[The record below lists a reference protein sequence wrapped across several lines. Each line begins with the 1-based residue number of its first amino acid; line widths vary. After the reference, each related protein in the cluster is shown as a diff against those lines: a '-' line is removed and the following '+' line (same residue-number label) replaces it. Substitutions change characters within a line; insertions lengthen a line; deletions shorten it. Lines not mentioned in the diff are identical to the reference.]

1 MRIMRSYMIYTKK
14 WKIRREG
21 QIKMK
26 KEIVFIDEETLTKD
40 ELQNAETLEQTENR
54 MKTYYDKM
62 EGMNGKTEE

>member
-1 MRIMRSYMIYTKK
+1 MRIMRSYMINTKK
-14 WKIRREG
+14 RKIRREG
-21 QIKMK
+21 RIKMK

-62 EGMNGKTEE
+62 DGMNGKTEE

>member
-1 MRIMRSYMIYTKK
+1 MINTKK
-14 WKIRREG
+14 RKIRREG
-21 QIKMK
+21 RIKMK

-62 EGMNGKTEE
+62 DGMNGKTEE